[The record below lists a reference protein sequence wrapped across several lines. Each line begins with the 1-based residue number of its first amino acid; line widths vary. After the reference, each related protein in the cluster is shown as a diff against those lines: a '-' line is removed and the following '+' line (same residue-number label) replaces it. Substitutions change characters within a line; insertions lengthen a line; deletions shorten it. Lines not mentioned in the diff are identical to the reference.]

1 MCLKHRN
8 AKRERNSMQNMQRDE
23 RAGVFPTALQ
33 VQRDASLLGF
43 DWTDITGV
51 LAKVEE
57 EAAELRAAISEGDNI
72 HAASELGDLLFAAV
86 SMARFLS
93 VDPAQCL
100 QHATERFQVRLE
112 RVKQIAA
119 EQGIS
124 LASCTPEAL
133 DDLWEQAKRLIRQQL
148 EKDLDN

>member
-1 MCLKHRN
+1 MQN
-8 AKRERNSMQNMQRDE
+8 IQADKREH
-23 RAGVFPTALQ
+23 VFPTAVQ
-33 VQRDASLLGF
+33 VQCDASLLGF

-57 EAAELRAAISEGDNI
+57 EAAELRAAVSEEDNI

-86 SMARFLS
+86 SVARFLH

-100 QHATERFQVRLE
+100 QDATERFQARLE
-112 RVKQIAA
+112 RVKQVAA

-133 DDLWEQAKRLIRQQL
+133 DDLWEQAKRLMRQQL

>member
-1 MCLKHRN
+1 
-8 AKRERNSMQNMQRDE
+8 MQNIQADKGTF
-23 RAGVFPTALQ
+23 AFPTALQ

-43 DWTDITGV
+43 DWTNITGV

-57 EAAELRAAISEGDNI
+57 EAAELRAAVSEGDNI

-86 SMARFLS
+86 SVARFLR

-100 QHATERFQVRLE
+100 QDATERFLARLE

-119 EQGIS
+119 EQGIL

-133 DDLWEQAKRLIRQQL
+133 DDLWEQAKRLMRQQL